1 MADVLSAY
9 QSGWRANVFI
19 EMKQI
24 IETLARR
31 WDLVLSQF
39 SIAISKFTTLQQ
51 RQDVRR
57 KSLEDHV

>member
-39 SIAISKFTTLQQ
+39 SIAIANSRLFSKDKMFDENL
-51 RQDVRR
+51 
-57 KSLEDHV
+57 